1 MSKEIRSVA
10 LRYVLPVATYAL
22 ILLISFGSQR
32 FLSFRLDLTTFII
45 ALMIVTA
52 WYAGRWPGLLLVA
65 LFEITI
71 LYFTDGPFT
80 WRLAFQSL
88 NRLVLFVSLIWFVSS
103 RRTAERL
110 LHQQR

>member
-10 LRYVLPVATYAL
+10 LRYVLPVVTFAVDTADFIWHPAT
-22 ILLISFGSQR
+22 

-65 LFEITI
+65 LFEIAIT
-71 LYFTDGPFT
+71 
-80 WRLAFQSL
+80 
-88 NRLVLFVSLIWFVSS
+88 
-103 RRTAERL
+103 L
-110 LHQQR
+110 LHRRAVYLEARFPEP